1 VRADNYLRRI
11 NTLSR
16 RIKRLEKKNRLQLD
30 LIKMLQ
36 KDVSHL
42 FIIKLIWLDRQITPN
57 TCAGVAWN
65 VFSILGHAGA
75 RQLDSIDAS
84 LTELLRNASRNSV
97 ANPKGR
103 RYSQN
108 IRCFAFTIY
117 YYSPKAYRYLRSML
131 TLPSPRLIRSW
142 MASVDLQPGFLTEQ
156 FDRLSTSKPYS
167 FVFDSMSIRKRQVLD
182 KSEVIH
188 GNVNFG
194 GQLSTDDSKVATE
207 VLVFLLV
214 PITGGD
220 RVPCAYFLVDKADAN
235 VQASLIR
242 HFLTVA
248 ASRDI
253 DILSLTCD
261 GCPANIATLRKL
273 GAVIPDQP
281 WFRHPTKDQ
290 KVSLKITELLVT
302 KHP

>member
-1 VRADNYLRRI
+1 
-11 NTLSR
+11 
-16 RIKRLEKKNRLQLD
+16 
-30 LIKMLQ
+30 
-36 KDVSHL
+36 
-42 FIIKLIWLDRQITPN
+42 
-57 TCAGVAWN
+57 
-65 VFSILGHAGA
+65 
-75 RQLDSIDAS
+75 
-84 LTELLRNASRNSV
+84 
-97 ANPKGR
+97 
-103 RYSQN
+103 
-108 IRCFAFTIY
+108 
-117 YYSPKAYRYLRSML
+117 
-131 TLPSPRLIRSW
+131 

-207 VLVFLLV
+207 VLVFLLM
-214 PITGGD
+214 PITGSD

-242 HFLTVA
+242 QFLTVA